1 MVLPYRLP
9 DFNVTA
15 NIWRAATP
23 ITDPPDVVSDAQLYL
38 TSKVFVQTSIVSP
51 GDTVPTVC
59 LRVPMGTDLQ
69 PTDVVE
75 CDAGDGHF
83 YTVAWVERMHLGF
96 ANEYLIG
103 LLEQGIASPPGA
115 DAILLETGDYILT
128 ESGGHVLLE

>member
-15 NIWRAATP
+15 NIWRSTTP
-23 ITDPPDVVSDAQLYL
+23 TTDPPDVVSDAQLYL
-38 TSKVFVQTSIVSP
+38 TSKVFVATSLLVP
-51 GDTVPTVC
+51 GDAVPTVT

-69 PTDVVE
+69 KTDVVE

-83 YTVAWVERMHLGF
+83 YTCTWVERMHLGF

-103 LLEQGIASPPGA
+103 LLEQGTVAPPSG
-115 DAILLETGDYILT
+115 DGILLEAGDFVLT
-128 ESGGHVLLE
+128 EAGDHILLE